1 MRPYSTCEESRSPLP
16 SLSRTAAHDASL
28 LGTIL
33 IPYFSSNFITEAIT
47 TDAQSV
53 RGMKPTFTSFFSGAS
68 DPAAHAAC
76 RTPGATIASNAA
88 PLPIVISLLRSR
100 SGPAGVGDAQRNCLP
115 LVPFFGPDRLPACFG
130 TFIASIRSRED
141 HKKAPCCSILKS
153 NARAPLPAAAARIGR
168 RKFVVEKAPATG
180 TRYLF

>member
-1 MRPYSTCEESRSPLP
+1 MRPYRTCEASSSPLT

-33 IPYFSSNFITEAIT
+33 IPYFSSNFMTEAMT

-100 SGPAGVGDAQRNCLP
+100 SGRAGADLAQPDCLP
-115 LVPFFGPDRLPACFG
+115 RVPFFGPDRLPACFG
-130 TFIASIRSRED
+130 TFIASVRSRED
-141 HKKAPCCSILKS
+141 HKKSALSSEQKIERQGAVAHCSSLHWPPQTYWS
-153 NARAPLPAAAARIGR
+153 R
-168 RKFVVEKAPATG
+168 RS
-180 TRYLF
+180 RNRDLL

>member
-1 MRPYSTCEESRSPLP
+1 MRPYRTCEASSSPLT

-33 IPYFSSNFITEAIT
+33 IPYFSSNFITEAMT

-100 SGPAGVGDAQRNCLP
+100 SGRAGVDEAEPSCPL
-115 LVPFFGPDRLPACFG
+115 LVPLFGPDHLPACFEA
-130 TFIASIRSRED
+130 FIASIRSRED
-141 HKKAPCCSILKS
+141 HKK
-153 NARAPLPAAAARIGR
+153 R
-168 RKFVVEKAPATG
+168 RPVV
-180 TRYLF
+180 

>member
-1 MRPYSTCEESRSPLP
+1 MRPYRTCEASSSPLT

-33 IPYFSSNFITEAIT
+33 IPYFSSNFITEAMT

-68 DPAAHAAC
+68 DPAAHAAY

-100 SGPAGVGDAQRNCLP
+100 SGPTDVDVARG
-115 LVPFFGPDRLPACFG
+115 DRLPPIAFIARDCLPARFG
-130 TFIASIRSRED
+130 AFIASIRSRED
-141 HKKAPCCSILKS
+141 HIKKRP
-153 NARAPLPAAAARIGR
+153 
-168 RKFVVEKAPATG
+168 V
-180 TRYLF
+180 